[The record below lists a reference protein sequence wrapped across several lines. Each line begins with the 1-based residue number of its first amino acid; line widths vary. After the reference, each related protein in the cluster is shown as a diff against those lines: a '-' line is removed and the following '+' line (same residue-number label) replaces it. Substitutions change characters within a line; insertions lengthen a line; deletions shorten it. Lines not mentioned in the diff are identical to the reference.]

1 LSALLTVAIF
11 ITTTKTAHQLQKQ
24 WGHSIN

>member
-1 LSALLTVAIF
+1 LTVALF